1 MKLDEWLKVAKVI
14 RDLLIGI
21 AALMTAIGSLIA
33 VIR

>member
-1 MKLDEWLKVAKVI
+1 MKLDDWLKVAKAI

-33 VIR
+33 VIN